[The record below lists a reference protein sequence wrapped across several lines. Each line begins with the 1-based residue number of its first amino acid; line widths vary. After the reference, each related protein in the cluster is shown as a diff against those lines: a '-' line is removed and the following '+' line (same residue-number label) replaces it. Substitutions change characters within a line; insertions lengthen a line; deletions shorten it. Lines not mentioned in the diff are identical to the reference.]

1 MYISFQTVSSSF
13 HLFSVLFF
21 CFNYIDFCPYLY
33 YFFLLFA
40 LVFIIVVQSPS
51 RVQLFA
57 TPWTAACQASLS
69 FTISQ
74 SFLKLISIESAM
86 PSNRLILCCPLLLLP
101 SLFPGIRVFSNESVL
116 HIRWPQYWS
125 FNFSI
130 SPSSEY
136 SELISFKIEWFDLL
150 AVLWT
155 LKSFLQHHSSKI
167 SIL

>member
-69 FTISQ
+69 FTFSQ
-74 SFLKLISIESAM
+74 SFLKLMSIESVV
-86 PSNRLILCCPLLLLP
+86 PSNHFILCCPLLLLP
-101 SLFPGIRVFSNESVL
+101 STFPSIWGFPMSQLFTSGGQSIGASASVL
-116 HIRWPQYWS
+116 PMNIQ
-125 FNFSI
+125 
-130 SPSSEY
+130 
-136 SELISFKIEWFDLL
+136 D
-150 AVLWT
+150 
-155 LKSFLQHHSSKI
+155 
-167 SIL
+167 